1 MARSFGISFPRRNAR
16 FAMQRTLVAAFDL
29 RGLLGVDGR
38 LPWTLPAE
46 LAHFR
51 ALTLGRPVVMGRST
65 FETLRRP
72 LDGRLNIVLSTRPDF
87 APRGEGVCVVRSL
100 EEAWARVERV
110 GADGCSVIGGA
121 RVYEAALDV
130 VDRMALT
137 QVQHTFE
144 VREGQ
149 RAVYFPPPSRYAPR
163 GPRVVSR
170 GWHPVAPDNAW
181 AWAFTEVEFA
191 R

>member
-1 MARSFGISFPRRNAR
+1 
-16 FAMQRTLVAAFDL
+16 MQRTLVAAFDL

-130 VDRMALT
+130 VDPMALT
-137 QVQHTFE
+137 QGQHTFE
-144 VREGQ
+144 GRTEWS
-149 RAVYFPPPSRYAPR
+149 ALTR
-163 GPRVVSR
+163 GGPCEPGWRDRLNGPAQGDLLR
-170 GWHPVAPDNAW
+170 GRSP
-181 AWAFTEVEFA
+181 
-191 R
+191 